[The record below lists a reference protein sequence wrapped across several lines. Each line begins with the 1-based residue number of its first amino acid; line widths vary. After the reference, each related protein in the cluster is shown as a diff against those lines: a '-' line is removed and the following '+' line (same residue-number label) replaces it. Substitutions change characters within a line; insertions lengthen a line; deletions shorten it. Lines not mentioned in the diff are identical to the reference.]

1 MAMAS
6 PQELQV
12 QQKREVEKAQESTT
26 PMRAFL
32 PVTDIYETEQ
42 ALTLVME
49 MPGVSKD
56 GLVVNVD
63 SSVLTIEGRINFDR
77 YEGLQPLY
85 TEYNIG
91 PYSRSFRLSSHIDQ
105 DRITAEI
112 TDGVVTL
119 VLPKAE
125 EARPRR
131 ITVT

>member
-6 PQELQV
+6 PQELPV

-91 PYSRSFRLSSHIDQ
+91 PYSRSFRLSSQ
-105 DRITAEI
+105 R
-112 TDGVVTL
+112 
-119 VLPKAE
+119 
-125 EARPRR
+125 
-131 ITVT
+131 